1 MAGLS
6 ASQLSFLRKRLTELK
21 AVAVAALRRSQGEL
35 KGEDT
40 ELLADLH
47 RTGDWA
53 VAEAEFERDVAGAEN
68 ARRAIGIILEAEERF
83 ASGTYG
89 ECVACGTAIAFER
102 LSAQPAASR
111 CVPCQQTAERR
122 APGQ

>member
-6 ASQLSFLRKRLTELK
+6 ASQLRYLEQRLTELK
-21 AVAVAALRRSQGEL
+21 AVAVASLRRSQGEL
-35 KGEDT
+35 KGEDA
-40 ELLADLH
+40 ELLTVLT

-53 VAEAEFERDVAGAEN
+53 VAEEEFERDVAGAEN
-68 ARRAIGIILEAEERF
+68 ARRAIGEILEAEKRF

-89 ECVACGTAIAFER
+89 ECAACGTAIAFER

-111 CVPCQQTAERR
+111 CVPCQQTAESK
-122 APGQ
+122 APGR

>member
-6 ASQLSFLRKRLTELK
+6 ASQLRYLEQRLTELK
-21 AVAVAALRRSQGEL
+21 AVAVASLRRSQGEL
-35 KGEDT
+35 KGEDA
-40 ELLADLH
+40 ELLADLT

-53 VAEAEFERDVAGAEN
+53 VAEEEFERDVAGAEN
-68 ARRAIGIILEAEERF
+68 ARRAIGEILEAEKRF

-89 ECVACGTAIAFER
+89 ECAACGTAIAFER

-111 CVPCQQTAERR
+111 CVPCQQTAESK
-122 APGQ
+122 APGR